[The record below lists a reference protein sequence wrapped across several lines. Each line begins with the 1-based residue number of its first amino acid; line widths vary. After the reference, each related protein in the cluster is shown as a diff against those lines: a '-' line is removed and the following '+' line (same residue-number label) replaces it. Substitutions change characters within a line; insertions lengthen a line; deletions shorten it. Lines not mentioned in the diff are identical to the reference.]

1 MALTPVDVNILC
13 SYKIT
18 KIRQKSHTHTNQIY
32 LNQMEEMC
40 LVVFVAQNEELYTDS
55 VTALEQPYGL
65 VGSREMIDSF
75 RN

>member
-1 MALTPVDVNILC
+1 
-13 SYKIT
+13 
-18 KIRQKSHTHTNQIY
+18 
-32 LNQMEEMC
+32 MEEMC
-40 LVVFVAQNEELYTDS
+40 LVVFVAQNENLDTDS